1 MSKSLYL
8 LVKNLIS
15 SICLGVDDGI
25 TVALFSL
32 WVLENP
38 CTKPGHKPVSGSVCK
53 ALQCG
58 LEKQVLD
65 CKCSFSFA
73 PSQGKPFST

>member
-1 MSKSLYL
+1 MSKFLYL
-8 LVKNLIS
+8 LVKNLIC

-38 CTKPGHKPVSGSVCK
+38 CTEPQAS
-53 ALQCG
+53 
-58 LEKQVLD
+58 EW
-65 CKCSFSFA
+65 FSL
-73 PSQGKPFST
+73 